1 MKEIMLYYANC
12 NKLINRNLIDVVKEK
27 IVEPYDL
34 NLKGYFFKTL
44 GAIFDHIF
52 VADMIWMGAFLSIEN
67 YGFDL
72 EKEIG
77 QVPEYGA
84 QVFMN
89 FDKYIIQR
97 AKLDNFILN
106 FVSCIDEQF
115 LTQTISRKTSAG
127 NLMERI
133 AFKAMVHFFNH
144 QTHHRGQISAILD
157 EMNIENNYSNMILF
171 DT

>member
-12 NKLINRNLIDVVKEK
+12 NKMINRNLTEIVKDRID
-27 IVEPYDL
+27 EPYEL
-34 NLKGYFFKTL
+34 NLKGYSFKTL
-44 GAIFDHIF
+44 GAIFDHLF
-52 VADMIWMGAFLSIEN
+52 VTDMIWMQAFLRIEN

-72 EKEIG
+72 EKEVG
-77 QVPEYGA
+77 PVPEYGA
-84 QVFMN
+84 RVFMS
-89 FDKYIIQR
+89 FDNYITQR
-97 AKLDNFILN
+97 TRLDNFILS
-106 FVSCIDEQF
+106 FVSCFDEQF
-115 LTQTISRKTSAG
+115 LTQTVSRKTSDG
-127 NLMERI
+127 NLIERV

>member
-12 NKLINRNLIDVVKEK
+12 NKLINEKLIQVVKGN
-27 IVEPYDL
+27 IAEPYDL

-44 GAIFDHIF
+44 GAIFDHLF
-52 VADMIWMGAFLSIEN
+52 SSDMIWMRAFLSIEN

-77 QVPEYGA
+77 QVPKYGA
-84 QVFMN
+84 DVFRG
-89 FDKYIIQR
+89 FDEYIIQR
-97 AKLDNFILN
+97 VRLDNFILN
-106 FVSCIDEQF
+106 FVSCIDGDF
-115 LTQTISRKTSAG
+115 LKQTVYRKTIKG
-127 NLMERI
+127 NILERI